1 MPGIGVITNPR
12 SRRNRR
18 DPRLAKHLAYV
29 LGEEGQLYSP
39 KDLDAL
45 ESVARHFLEREVEV
59 LAING
64 GDGTAHVVLSAFVH
78 VYGETPLP
86 KIALLRG
93 GTMNT
98 VATGLGIRGR
108 PEGLLGKLVDQYHA
122 GEPLAVV
129 ERNLLMVEDHVG
141 FLFGNG
147 LVTRMLAVYYGGSE
161 PTPWKAFRLLV
172 RAVCSTIIGGGFIK
186 RLIAPIVV
194 EVELDG
200 RLLPHRNWLCLMA
213 GTVED
218 IGMRFRPFTRV
229 TRHPGCLEVMGIACT
244 VKRLMLLLPAMRR
257 ARLMED
263 PEVAMEL
270 GKRLV
275 MRSPDPIPYTIDGD
289 SFPGNNELVIQVG
302 PRVQLVV

>member
-1 MPGIGVITNPR
+1 
-12 SRRNRR
+12 
-18 DPRLAKHLAYV
+18 LAKHLAYV
-29 LGEEGQLYSP
+29 LGEKGQLYSP
-39 KDLDAL
+39 KDLESL
-45 ESVARHFLEREVEV
+45 EGVARHFLERGVEV

-98 VATGLGIRGR
+98 VAAGLGIRGR

-122 GEPLAVV
+122 GESLPVV

-147 LVTRMLAVYYGGSE
+147 LVTRMLDVYYGGSE

-172 RAVCSTIIGGGFIK
+172 RAVCSTIVGGAFIK
-186 RLIAPIVV
+186 RLIAPIAV

-200 RLLPHRNWLCLMA
+200 RPLPHRHWLALMA

-229 TRHPGCLEVMGIACT
+229 TRHPGCMEVMGIACT
-244 VKRLMLLLPAMRR
+244 VKRLMMLLPAMRR
-257 ARLMED
+257 AHLMED
-263 PEVAMEL
+263 PDVAMEL
-270 GKRLV
+270 GQRLV
-275 MRSPDPIPYTIDGD
+275 MRSAEPIPYTIDGD
-289 SFPGNNELVIQVG
+289 CYPGSRELMIRVG

>member
-29 LGEEGQLYSP
+29 LGEKGQLYSP
-39 KDLDAL
+39 RDLDAL
-45 ESVARHFLEREVEV
+45 ESVAQHFLEREVDV

-78 VYGETPLP
+78 VYGKTPLP

-98 VATGLGIRGR
+98 VAAGLGIRGR
-108 PEGLLGKLVDQYHA
+108 PEALLGKLVDQYHA
-122 GEPLAVV
+122 GEPLPVV
-129 ERNLLMVEDHVG
+129 ERNLIMVEDHVG

-147 LVTRMLAVYYGGSE
+147 LVTRMLTVYYGGSE
-161 PTPWKAFRLLV
+161 PSPWKAFRLLV
-172 RAVCSTIIGGGFIK
+172 RAVWSTIIGGAFIK
-186 RLIAPIVV
+186 RLVAPISM

-200 RLLPHRNWLCLMA
+200 RSLPHRQWLCLMA

-229 TRHPGCLEVMGIACT
+229 ARHPGCLEVMGIACT
-244 VKRLMLLLPAMRR
+244 VTRLLMLLPAMRR

-263 PEVAMEL
+263 PDVTMEL

-275 MRSPDPIPYTIDGD
+275 LRSADPIPYTIDGD
-289 SFPGNNELVIQVG
+289 SFPGNKELVIQVG
-302 PRVQLVV
+302 PRVRLVV